1 LDQLLEKCHNVQSLV
16 SKSWLLNFSWLF
28 PVSNFFT
35 DEKEKVEDFVASATS
50 FRDVLSPE

>member
-28 PVSNFFT
+28 PGSNFFT